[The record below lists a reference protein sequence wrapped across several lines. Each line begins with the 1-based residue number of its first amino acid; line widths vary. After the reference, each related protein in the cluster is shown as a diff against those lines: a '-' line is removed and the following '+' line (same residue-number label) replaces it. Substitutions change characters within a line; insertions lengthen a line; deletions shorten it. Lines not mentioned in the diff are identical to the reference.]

1 MASNQSP
8 PSQPFYNLQDAPPVP
23 PGKGP
28 VHYQHQHQSPVQQSP
43 RRPPQQF
50 QQPYHT
56 HQPFLEKL
64 PAAFPP
70 AQPEGLKRSVVLGV
84 LAVIAILFL
93 AVIGLGAG
101 LGVSQRDLSQAKSD
115 LKVAE
120 AVASAVLVIATP
132 PASTVHV
139 TNTPSPTTPATPATP
154 TKPTTPAAA
163 SSMSSPVASASSSV
177 CPGTNGTFHTSSV
190 ASGSKRFQRLCGLD
204 FSGPGQA
211 DDIGSVNTT
220 SLNDCIDTCAANNN
234 CTGAGWGI
242 MTGTNSSIQPCWM
255 KTNLKKNHKATAGW
269 GFAILTSQE

>member
-1 MASNQSP
+1 MASNQSQSP

-28 VHYQHQHQSPVQQSP
+28 VHYQHQSPVQQTP
-43 RRPPQQF
+43 RRPPQQL
-50 QQPYHT
+50 QQPYNT
-56 HQPFLEKL
+56 HQPFPEKL

-84 LAVIAILFL
+84 LALIAFLFL

-120 AVASAVLVIATP
+120 AVASAVLVITTP

-139 TNTPSPTTPATPATP
+139 THTPSPTTQVTP
-154 TKPTTPAAA
+154 TRSTTPAAA
-163 SSMSSPVASASSSV
+163 SSTGSSVASASSGV
-177 CPGTNGTFHTSSV
+177 CPGTNGTFYTSSV

-211 DDIGSVNTT
+211 EDIGSVNTT
-220 SLNDCIDTCAANNN
+220 SLNDCIDACAAKTN

-255 KTNLKKNHKATAGW
+255 KTNLNKNHKATVGW
-269 GFAILTSQE
+269 GFAILTPQE